1 MAIAP
6 TMSATH
12 ALYPI
17 LASVLCSALGHVAV
31 KLGVPRLVLD
41 GGPLRFAAQLATNGW
56 LAAGLLLHVAALVLW
71 VLALRKVDLSF
82 AAPFISL
89 SFVVIALL
97 SYVILNEPLGGLRI
111 AGTALVVIGVVLVA
125 QT

>member
-1 MAIAP
+1 MPASHP
-6 TMSATH
+6 
-12 ALYPI
+12 LYVI
-17 LASVLCSALGHVAV
+17 LASVLFSALGHMAV
-31 KLGVPRLVLD
+31 KLGVPRLALD
-41 GGPLRFAAQLATNGW
+41 GGALRIVAQVATNGW
-56 LAAGLLLHVAALVLW
+56 LVTGLALHVAALVLW

-97 SYVILNEPLGGLRI
+97 SYVVLNEPFGGLRI